1 LFDIAKKQNKSRCGK
16 VGDANL
22 RKMIIFAGE
31 KRRNMESTTIN
42 TDSIIQRITI
52 LVTQLATNQQ
62 QELEK
67 QLKLM
72 LLWEEARRLDGSVE
86 KNNITMKEIV
96 EEVKKVRNGQ

>member
-1 LFDIAKKQNKSRCGK
+1 MQ
-16 VGDANL
+16 NL

-42 TDSIIQRITI
+42 TDSIIQRITFM
-52 LVTQLATNQQ
+52 VTQLAANQQ

-67 QLKLM
+67 QLRLM
-72 LLWEEARRLDGSVE
+72 LLWEEAKRLDNSVE
-86 KNNITMKEIV
+86 KNNITMREIV